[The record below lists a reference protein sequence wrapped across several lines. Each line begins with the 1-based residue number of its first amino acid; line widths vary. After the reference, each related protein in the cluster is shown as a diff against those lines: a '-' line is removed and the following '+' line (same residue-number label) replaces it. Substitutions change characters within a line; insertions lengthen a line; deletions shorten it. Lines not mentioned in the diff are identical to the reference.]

1 MGRELIQIIRSRKK
15 ATLALVG
22 ANILVFLVLSVMG
35 NTENASFMYRHGAC
49 WAPDVEDGEYWRLVT
64 SMFMHFGVV
73 HLMYNMLC
81 LFTLG
86 DLLER
91 IAGTVRYLIIY
102 LAGGLI
108 GNVVSVVIA
117 LKMGN
122 LAVSAG
128 ASGCIFAV
136 IGALLWLVI
145 LNNGRLGG
153 IRLDR
158 MILMIVLMAAQGFVE
173 GGTDNAAHLGG
184 LAAGFLL
191 GVLLLRKK
199 QMGGRPGRTGNRY

>member
-1 MGRELIQIIRSRKK
+1 MGREFIQIIRSRKK

-22 ANILVFLVLSVMG
+22 INVLVFLVLCVMG
-35 NTENASFMYRHGAC
+35 DTESAAFMYEHGAC
-49 WAPDVEDGEYWRLVT
+49 WPPDVQNGQFWRLFT
-64 SMFMHFGVV
+64 CMFLHFGIV
-73 HLMYNMLC
+73 HLLYNMLC

-91 IAGTVRYLIIY
+91 VGGTWKYLVVY
-102 LAGGLI
+102 LAGGLA
-108 GNVVSVVIA
+108 GNVVSVLFSLRSA
-117 LKMGN
+117 QP
-122 LAVSAG
+122 AVSAG

-145 LNNGRLGG
+145 RNKGRLGG

-158 MILMIVLMAAQGFVE
+158 MILMVVLMAAQGFLE

-184 LAAGFLL
+184 LAAGFILA
-191 GVLLLRKK
+191 VLLYW
-199 QMGGRPGRTGNRY
+199 GRRPVRR